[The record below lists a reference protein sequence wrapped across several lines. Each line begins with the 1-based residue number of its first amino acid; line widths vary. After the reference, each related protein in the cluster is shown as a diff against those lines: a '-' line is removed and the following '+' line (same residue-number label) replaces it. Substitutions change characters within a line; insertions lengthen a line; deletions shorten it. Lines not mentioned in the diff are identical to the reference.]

1 MSESAA
7 GPSLSVPSVA
17 HGPAGCAAVAA
28 GSRDTALAAA
38 AVLRAGGNAVDAAL
52 GGTLAACISEVVFTS
67 LGGGG
72 FLLVHQPDGR
82 REVLDFFVN
91 TPGLGDRP
99 AQADPEFT
107 PVTVRYPG
115 TEQIFHV
122 GPGSVAVPGALA
134 GLFEAHSRHG
144 RLPFSQLVQPAI
156 DLARHGAVLE
166 PVQAVVL
173 DLVREIMSLTDEC
186 ARLISTPH
194 GHAVAGDLL
203 LNPDFAG
210 FLELIADGTVTS
222 LSSPAFAEPLLDL
235 MGHTSGHVTP
245 DDLAGYRVARRDPI
259 LVERNGSTISLNA
272 PPAFGGVIV
281 AESLGRLDPIDGS
294 PGSWVRVL
302 DALIAATESNRVA
315 ALAADVP
322 QVTQGTTHIS
332 VVDADGMLVS
342 MTTSNGAGSGVV
354 HPGTGIHLNNMM
366 GEEDLNP
373 GGFHSL
379 PPGIRMGSM
388 MAPIIL
394 TGPDGSVTGL
404 GTGGSERIRSAL
416 LLTVLRLVDLGESVP
431 EAVAAPRFHPNE
443 AGIQLEPGWDSD
455 LPDLLRR
462 QGPVNIW
469 AAPNLFYGGVHAVSR
484 HPDGSVTAVGD
495 SRRSGAAVVVPVPP
509 R

>member
-52 GGTLAACISEVVFTS
+52 AAPLPPAS
-67 LGGGG
+67 LKSSSRRWGRG
-72 FLLVHQPDGR
+72 FPARASARRQARGVGLLRQH
-82 REVLDFFVN
+82 
-91 TPGLGDRP
+91 PGLGDRP

-194 GHAVAGDLL
+194 GHAVARR
-203 LNPDFAG
+203 
-210 FLELIADGTVTS
+210 
-222 LSSPAFAEPLLDL
+222 PAAEPGLRRVPGTDRRRDRDVAVVACLRRAVVDL

-272 PPAFGGVIV
+272 PPAFGG
-281 AESLGRLDPIDGS
+281 
-294 PGSWVRVL
+294 
-302 DALIAATESNRVA
+302 
-315 ALAADVP
+315 
-322 QVTQGTTHIS
+322 
-332 VVDADGMLVS
+332 
-342 MTTSNGAGSGVV
+342 
-354 HPGTGIHLNNMM
+354 
-366 GEEDLNP
+366 
-373 GGFHSL
+373 
-379 PPGIRMGSM
+379 
-388 MAPIIL
+388 
-394 TGPDGSVTGL
+394 
-404 GTGGSERIRSAL
+404 
-416 LLTVLRLVDLGESVP
+416 
-431 EAVAAPRFHPNE
+431 
-443 AGIQLEPGWDSD
+443 
-455 LPDLLRR
+455 
-462 QGPVNIW
+462 
-469 AAPNLFYGGVHAVSR
+469 
-484 HPDGSVTAVGD
+484 
-495 SRRSGAAVVVPVPP
+495 
-509 R
+509 